1 MRTVFADTFYFLAMT
16 NPKDRAHAAA
26 RAYTAGMIDALVTT
40 AWVLTEVA
48 DALCDPRHRP
58 QFLTLLATLRGSATV
73 TILPPDAVLF
83 DDGLRLYAAR
93 ADKAWP
99 LTDCISFAVMQR
111 AGITH
116 ALTGDRHFVQAG
128 FTIEFP

>member
-1 MRTVFADTFYFLAMT
+1 L
-16 NPKDRAHAAA
+16 RA
-26 RAYTAGMIDALVTT
+26 
-40 AWVLTEVA
+40 
-48 DALCDPRHRP
+48 
-58 QFLTLLATLRGSATV
+58 SATV

-83 DDGLRLYAAR
+83 DDGLRLYSAR

-99 LTDCISFAVMQR
+99 LTDCISFAAMQR